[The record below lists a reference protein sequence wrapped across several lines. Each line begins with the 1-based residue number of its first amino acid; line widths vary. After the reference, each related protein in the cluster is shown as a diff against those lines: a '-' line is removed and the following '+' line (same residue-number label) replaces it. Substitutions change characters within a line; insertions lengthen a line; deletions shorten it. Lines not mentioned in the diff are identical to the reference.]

1 MELSSVISK
10 VQKLLSLANSSNANE
25 AATAAALANKLID
38 QYRLSSADYTMGET
52 EVDPLIEDNDY
63 IYETGRIVPWKSSLV
78 LVLAKHY
85 GCAVYNS
92 AYYPNGRKASRYKL
106 VGRASDIEITK
117 YMFNWLMLECQ
128 RLSENEARGKGR
140 VFASSYCQGFVSG
153 IRQQL
158 SKSRQE
164 AKENASQISIVKIDS
179 RESEATEFMHKM
191 HNLRKTHTT
200 SSSMKLDVN
209 AFNAGADRG
218 KSLHLGQSMGSGCKV
233 KMLNG

>member
-38 QYRLSSADYTMGET
+38 QYRLSSADYSVSET
-52 EVDPLIEDNDY
+52 EIDPLIEDNDY

-78 LVLAKHY
+78 VVLAKHY
-85 GCAVYNS
+85 GCALFNS
-92 AYYPNGRKASRYKL
+92 AYYPNGRKVSRYKL
-106 VGRASDIEITK
+106 VGRNSDIEITK

-140 VFASSYCQGFVSG
+140 VFASSYCQGFVVG

-158 SKSRQE
+158 FKSRQE
-164 AKENASQISIVKIDS
+164 AKMGASESSIVKIDS
-179 RESEATEFMHKM
+179 REAEANQFMNKM
-191 HNLRKTHTT
+191 HNLRKTNA
-200 SSSMKLDVN
+200 SSSMRLDAN
-209 AFNAGADRG
+209 AFHAGVDRG

-233 KMLNG
+233 KMLAG